1 MELYEMLTRKQ
12 TRTGE
17 KLLGWGPGIK
27 WLTKSIVKKEKNA
40 FFSFTDLQQTDGLCT
55 CRLTSMKRTRTTM

>member
-40 FFSFTDLQQTDGLCT
+40 FFLLLTCSRQTGYVHVG
-55 CRLTSMKRTRTTM
+55 